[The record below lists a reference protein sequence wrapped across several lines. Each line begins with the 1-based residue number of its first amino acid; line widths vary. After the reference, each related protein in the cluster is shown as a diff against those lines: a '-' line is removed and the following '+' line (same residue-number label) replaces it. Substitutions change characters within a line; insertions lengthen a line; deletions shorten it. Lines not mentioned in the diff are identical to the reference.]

1 MRGNMNSHPVPAEA
15 DSAPSNIERKIDRL
29 SAQSSR
35 LDDLLSRAR
44 NVLKPALTPENIVAM
59 AGSSCSAEKACSQ
72 SPLAD
77 RLDSLAYRLERQG
90 DDLRD
95 LLDRFEA

>member
-1 MRGNMNSHPVPAEA
+1 MRGNMNSHSVAAEA
-15 DSAPSNIERKIDRL
+15 DREPSNIERKIDRAL
-29 SAQSSR
+29 SQANR

-59 AGSSCSAEKACSQ
+59 AGSACGGDKASSQ
-72 SPLAD
+72 SPLAEQ
-77 RLDSLAYRLERQG
+77 LDSLAKRIERQG